1 MAETQA
7 YVDRYH
13 FTPAENKRF
22 ARSNFTKLVHTNSR
36 FEGVNTTLPQTQ
48 TIMDGMSVAGVPVED
63 VLTIVNLKHGWQ
75 YITAQNE
82 TLTLAMEKQINK
94 IVAAEDALVPGEL
107 RQGQG
112 GVDLGSEEYFEPPL
126 IDEQQEQTFLQKTLA
141 DSTTTITD
149 KALTVLYHNM
159 RQQIFW
165 DGNKRTATLS
175 ANKIMIDGGAG
186 LINVPL
192 DKWEQWNE
200 LIADYYRT
208 NDMTKVKQ
216 WTYDNA
222 IQGLEI
228 RVNKTLSVDELN
240 QMYKQLKKN

>member
-1 MAETQA
+1 MSNSQQ
-7 YVDRYH
+7 YPDLYQ
-13 FTPAENKRF
+13 FTPEENRRF
-22 ARSNFTKLVHTNSR
+22 ARSNFTKLVHTNAR

-63 VLTIVNLKHGWQ
+63 VLTIVNLKRGWQ
-75 YITAQNE
+75 YVTTQTE
-82 TLTLAMEKQINK
+82 TLTLSIEKQINK

-112 GVDLGSEEYFEPPL
+112 GVNLGGEEFFEPPL
-126 IDEQQEQTFLQKTLA
+126 IDEKEEQIFLQKTL
-141 DSTTTITD
+141 SNSQTTTTD
-149 KALTVLYHNM
+149 KALTVMYHNM

-192 DKWEQWNE
+192 DKWDKWNE

-208 NDMTKVKQ
+208 NDMNKLKQ

-222 IQGLEI
+222 IQGLDA
-228 RVNKTLSVDELN
+228 RNK
-240 QMYKQLKKN
+240 K

>member
-1 MAETQA
+1 MDMELYA
-7 YVDRYH
+7 DRYN
-13 FTPAENKRF
+13 FTPEENRRF
-22 ARSNFTKLVHTNSR
+22 ARSNFIKLVHTNAR

-63 VLTIVNLKHGWQ
+63 VLTIVNLKRGWQ
-75 YITAQNE
+75 YVTTQSG
-82 TLTLAMEKQINK
+82 TLSLSMEKQINK
-94 IVAAEDALVPGEL
+94 VVAAEDALVPG
-107 RQGQG
+107 
-112 GVDLGSEEYFEPPL
+112 DL
-126 IDEQQEQTFLQKTLA
+126 QQEQTFLQQILA
-141 DSTTTITD
+141 DLQTSTTD
-149 KALTVLYHNM
+149 KALTVMYLNM

-192 DKWEQWNE
+192 DKWDKWNE

-222 IQGLEI
+222 IQGLD
-228 RVNKTLSVDELN
+228 VQSNKRKTI
-240 QMYKQLKKN
+240 

>member
-1 MAETQA
+1 MSNSQQ
-7 YVDRYH
+7 YPDLYQ
-13 FTPAENKRF
+13 FTLEENWRF
-22 ARSNFTKLVHTNSR
+22 TRSNFTKLVHTNAR

-63 VLTIVNLKHGWQ
+63 VLTIINLKRGWQ
-75 YITAQNE
+75 YVTAQNE
-82 TLTLAMEKQINK
+82 PLTLAMEKQINK
-94 IVAAEDALVPGEL
+94 IVAAEDALVPGDL
-107 RQGQG
+107 RQGKG
-112 GVDLGSEEYFEPPL
+112 GVNLGGTEFFEPPM
-126 IDEQQEQTFLQKTLA
+126 IDEQEEHKFLQKTLA
-141 DSTTTITD
+141 DSQTTTTD
-149 KALTVLYHNM
+149 KALTVMYHNM

-192 DKWEQWNE
+192 DKWDKWNE

-208 NDMTKVKQ
+208 NDMNKVKQ

-222 IQGLEI
+222 IQGLDV
-228 RVNKTLSVDELN
+228 R
-240 QMYKQLKKN
+240 KK

>member
-1 MAETQA
+1 MELYA
-7 YVDRYH
+7 DRYN
-13 FTPAENKRF
+13 FTPEENRRF
-22 ARSNFTKLVHTNSR
+22 ARSNFIKLVHTNAR

-63 VLTIVNLKHGWQ
+63 VLTIVNLKRGWQ
-75 YITAQNE
+75 YVTTQSG
-82 TLTLAMEKQINK
+82 TLSLSMEKQINK
-94 IVAAEDALVPGEL
+94 VVAAEDALVPG
-107 RQGQG
+107 
-112 GVDLGSEEYFEPPL
+112 DL
-126 IDEQQEQTFLQKTLA
+126 QQEQTFLQQILA
-141 DSTTTITD
+141 DLQTSTTD
-149 KALTVLYHNM
+149 KALTVMYLNM

-192 DKWEQWNE
+192 DRWDKWNE

-222 IQGLEI
+222 IQGLDV
-228 RVNKTLSVDELN
+228 R
-240 QMYKQLKKN
+240 KN